1 MQKAILTFTDK
12 AGGSVDVNLTFEPG
26 VKGDAPITPAIG
38 LGFKALEALKK
49 NEQQSSVDLERL
61 RDLIRPVVHLA
72 NRHVANLHRA
82 GREQAQ
88 AIADLR
94 ALNDALAALPK
105 PASDE
110 EE

>member
-26 VKGDAPITPAIG
+26 VKGDAPVTPAIG
-38 LGFKALEALKK
+38 LGFKALETLKK
-49 NEQQSSVDLERL
+49 NEQQNSVDLELL
-61 RDLIRPVVHLA
+61 RELIRPVIHLA
-72 NRHVANLHRA
+72 NRHVANLHK
-82 GREQAQ
+82 GDREHTQ

-94 ALNDALAALPK
+94 ALNDALAELPK
-105 PASDE
+105 PTSDE

>member
-26 VKGDAPITPAIG
+26 VKGNAPITPAIG

-49 NEQQSSVDLERL
+49 NEQQNSVDLEHL
-61 RDLIRPVVHLA
+61 QDVLRPVIHLA
-72 NRHVANLHRA
+72 NRHVANLHK
-82 GREQAQ
+82 GDREHTQ
-88 AIADLR
+88 AITDLR
-94 ALNDALAALPK
+94 ALNDVLAQLPK
-105 PASDE
+105 PTSDE

>member
-26 VKGDAPITPAIG
+26 VKGNAPITPAIG

-49 NEQQSSVDLERL
+49 TEQQNSVDLERL
-61 RDLIRPVVHLA
+61 QALIRPVVHLA
-72 NRHVANLHRA
+72 NRHVANLHK
-82 GREQAQ
+82 GDREYTQ

-94 ALNDALAALPK
+94 ALNDALAELTK

-110 EE
+110 

>member
-12 AGGSVDVNLTFEPG
+12 AGGKVDVNLTFEPG
-26 VKGDAPITPAIG
+26 VKGDAPITPAIS
-38 LGFKALEALKK
+38 LGFKALESLKK
-49 NEQQSSVDLERL
+49 NEQQDSVDLEHL
-61 RDLIRPVVHLA
+61 QGLIRPVIHLA
-72 NRHVANLHRA
+72 NRHVANLHK
-82 GREQAQ
+82 GDREHTQ

-94 ALNDALAALPK
+94 ALNDALTELRK